1 MLTLPLLLTH
11 HKEIKKESKGSLEQ
25 ILWKKLFLN
34 AQLIGRV
41 WESRTQVRRDGLMEG
56 SLVDPGFVV

>member
-11 HKEIKKESKGSLEQ
+11 RKEVKKESKGSLEQ

-34 AQLIGRV
+34 AQLIGRGR
-41 WESRTQVRRDGLMEG
+41 ESRTRVRHDGLMEG
-56 SLVDPGFVV
+56 GLVDPGFVV